1 MGKLDRLGSQAI
13 DVLLI
18 LAIMLLKINP
28 FFKGTVIVIL
38 VDSSFKIGASPI
50 HNHSAQYSSSR
61 SKYLHLLIEGFILVV
76 LMMRL

>member
-1 MGKLDRLGSQAI
+1 MGALGYQAI
-13 DVLLI
+13 DVLII

-50 HNHSAQYSSSR
+50 HNHSA
-61 SKYLHLLIEGFILVV
+61 L
-76 LMMRL
+76 